1 MPRHLL
7 THIDAWSV
15 ARTVFPLAW
24 AVSAMMLFLVYLLAG
39 SLLMNLAS
47 DYYDVPAGAGSVGIF
62 AALLASIITGFIY
75 SIFATLFTVLA
86 SGGYNLLAQVGGGFA
101 FSSRPLEELKS
112 SLGDGRVA
120 AAEVVTVPGNI
131 KHTDSDEGGDR
142 GD

>member
-7 THIDAWSV
+7 THIDVWSV

-24 AVSAMMLFLVYLLAG
+24 AVSAVMLFLVYLLAG

-86 SGGYNLLAQVGGGFA
+86 AGGYNLLAQVGGGFA
-101 FSSRPLEELKS
+101 LSSRPLEELES
-112 SLGDGRVA
+112 PQSAGVVEA
-120 AAEVVTVPGNI
+120 TEVVTVPGNI
-131 KHTDSDEGGDR
+131 KHTEGNGGGDTE
-142 GD
+142 D